1 MARRTSYIILAIS
14 TTVLVFSYSCNE
26 KKQPAAPKPEHTFS
40 VKGSVREMSIQPE
53 ISDFPEHEGKAE
65 FMSYCAVCHSLRYIS
80 QQPDFPRKTW
90 EAEVA
95 KMITKYKAPIDSVTG
110 AKIVDYLVAI
120 KTKS

>member
-1 MARRTSYIILAIS
+1 MARRTSYILLAIIVS
-14 TTVLVFSYSCNE
+14 ALLLAYSCNE
-26 KKQPAAPKPEHTFS
+26 KKTAPIPKPQHTFS

-53 ISDFPEHEGKAE
+53 VTDFPEHEGKAE

-95 KMITKYKAPIDSVTG
+95 KMVTRYKAPIDSVTG